1 MSKLSLREINQSQL
15 DTTPVIDGQLIVC
28 LDTGNTYRDSEV
40 AHVKIGSDLE
50 VVSELPL
57 APLADKIYLVKPD
70 KLYVYTGGT
79 WVSLNGASTV
89 SIKAAANENTGGVDL
104 ALILGDVA
112 KNTISI
118 TGKGGATVTEDEGNI
133 NVEAP
138 DPNQILENLTNE
150 EIDKIT
156 GGYVDEDGSSSP
168 LLPISVDTTLTASG
182 FAADAKVTG
191 TRINEVKSTAAKNAS
206 DIKTIKDDID
216 TIKTTSVV
224 VDKTLKKEN
233 FAADAK
239 TVGDALD
246 TKSDVGH
253 NHDDVYYTESE
264 VDTMLSKL
272 ASEKSDIGH
281 THDDRY
287 YTEDEANALLADKA
301 DIKSLD
307 ALSKSTATALAAKP
321 NKISPQLFTI
331 PIEGWQTDDTV
342 ERYTNYIDIDVD
354 TITANDVVTVNVIP
368 ASAKVASC
376 AQFTNPETF
385 NGYIRLRAASVPT
398 SVITA
403 QYYIVEGGGQTESS
417 ETTVDGYTKE
427 QVDNKIAAA
436 IKAAVA
442 EQKLLDHPV
451 GSIYQS
457 TDPTSPADLFGGEWE
472 EIKDRFLLSAGDSY
486 AVEST
491 GGEATHTHTYG
502 LEYNAYYGIPLA
514 ADKEV
519 FRLLNYASDNSTTL
533 NTASAGTSRAISV
546 NSGLTKVVAETSCS
560 GYKNTANASY
570 ASTLPPYYTVYT
582 WRRIA

>member
-70 KLYVYTGGT
+70 KLYMYTGGT

-89 SIKAAANENTGGVDL
+89 SLKAAANANTGGVDL

-133 NVEAP
+133 NVEAL

-156 GGYVDEDGSSSP
+156 GGYVDEGGGGSP
-168 LLPISVDTTLTASG
+168 LLPITIDTTLTASG

-191 TRINEVKSTAAKNAS
+191 TRINEVKSAATKNAS
-206 DIKTIKDDID
+206 DIKTIKSDID
-216 TIKTTSVV
+216 TIKTASVV
-224 VDKTLKKEN
+224 IDKTLKKEN

-239 TVGDALD
+239 VVGDALD
-246 TKSDVGH
+246 TKSAVGH
-253 NHDDVYYTESE
+253 NHDDVYYKKTDA
-264 VDTMLSKL
+264 DTLLSQ
-272 ASEKSDIGH
+272 KSDVGH

-287 YTEDEANALLADKA
+287 YTEDETDALVTGK
-301 DIKSLD
+301 LD
-307 ALSKSTATALAAKP
+307 VLSKSTATALAAKP
-321 NKISPQLFTI
+321 NKISPHQLTI

-354 TITANDVVTVNVIP
+354 TITANDVVTVNVVP

-398 SVITA
+398 SIITA
-403 QYYIVEGGGQTESS
+403 QYYIVEGGGQTENSG
-417 ETTVDGYTKE
+417 TIVDGYTKE

-436 IKAAVA
+436 IKAAVT

-472 EIKDRFLLSAGDSY
+472 GIKDRFLLSAGDSY

-491 GGEATHTHTYG
+491 GGEAEHTLTAEE
-502 LEYNAYYGIPLA
+502 LPINAYQGSIKSLDGSVQFFNADSSGGSWCGDSQFMLA
-514 ADKEV
+514 AK
-519 FRLLNYASDNSTTL
+519 RN
-533 NTASAGTSRAISV
+533 I
-546 NSGLTKVVAETSCS
+546 AETS
-560 GYKNTANASY
+560 GVNNVLNTSNLITGNPISV
-570 ASTLPPYYTVYT
+570 SNPVGGGSHNNMPPYYTVYT